1 MVLYEI
7 YSKTSKVMNTYV
19 HGLYITSKKVK
30 SVLFLS
36 SNDCF
41 IKESSFSIC
50 LGVDGFNRVLLLS

>member
-1 MVLYEI
+1 MEGDEYLCPWTV
-7 YSKTSKVMNTYV
+7 
-19 HGLYITSKKVK
+19 YITSKKVK
-30 SVLFLS
+30 SLLFLS